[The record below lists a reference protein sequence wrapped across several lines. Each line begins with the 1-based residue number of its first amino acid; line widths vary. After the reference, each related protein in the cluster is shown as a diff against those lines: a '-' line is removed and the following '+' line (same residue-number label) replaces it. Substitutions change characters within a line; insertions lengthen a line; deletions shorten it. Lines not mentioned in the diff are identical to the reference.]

1 MTIVQADDEGLR
13 QVGRA
18 LDAGIPTVVPLP
30 TPLPYVVAGSDA
42 AAVNLAKGRPAGQA
56 IGVVVADLA
65 IVTPY
70 VDSTRTPSS
79 SLDGSRPM
87 SR

>member
-13 QVGRA
+13 QVGRT

-42 AAVNLAKGRPAGQA
+42 AAVNLAKFYMDPQSPFHDTTKAAGYLEFAASTGRVR
-56 IGVVVADLA
+56 GVTETATVSA
-65 IVTPY
+65 
-70 VDSTRTPSS
+70 
-79 SLDGSRPM
+79 
-87 SR
+87 